1 MLMQTSERR
10 TSAENCTSIREKD
23 IVRGQ
28 EIQMRKEEHRDKDHE
43 QRGILT
49 AHSMH

>member
-1 MLMQTSERR
+1 LKDKTP
-10 TSAENCTSIREKD
+10 SIREKD
-23 IVRGQ
+23 MVRGE

-49 AHSMH
+49 ACSMH

>member
-1 MLMQTSERR
+1 LKDNTP
-10 TSAENCTSIREKD
+10 SIREKD
-23 IVRGQ
+23 IVRGE
-28 EIQMRKEEHRDKDHE
+28 EIQLRKEEHRDKDHE